1 MPARP
6 FEIRYPD
13 GDFEI
18 AYTRRPSP
26 TVGQTIQRKN
36 RVWDVIR
43 RDDRDADGADA
54 VFVYVEPARTPG
66 GDDRHSAGDPSRD
79 RRRRDRRDGLQR

>member
-26 TVGQTIQRKN
+26 TVG
-36 RVWDVIR
+36 
-43 RDDRDADGADA
+43 RDD
-54 VFVYVEPARTPG
+54 PA
-66 GDDRHSAGDPSRD
+66 
-79 RRRRDRRDGLQR
+79 